1 MTLKDFIFKGIN
13 YQDKTIID
21 CPINKKEILQLMDKR
36 GMEVL
41 ENTDNIIFPD
51 VIPNVFIVGSKK
63 EETFN
68 EILKGLNEGVEQ

>member
-21 CPINKKEILQLMDKR
+21 CPINEKEIIQLMDKR
-36 GMEVL
+36 GMELL